1 MQLTIEQIETEWSED
16 SKIDRTNLNVDSS
29 QQLHLHSKYH
39 KMLNHVKRRLR
50 PLQNERIRLLQLKHD
65 YYSKEMPPQ
74 QQKELGWEPVKRV
87 IIKTD
92 IARFIE
98 ADQDVINL
106 NLQIGDLVD
115 MVDFLESI
123 IKSIYQKPFIIKN
136 IIENNKFA
144 NGIN

>member
-1 MQLTIEQIETEWSED
+1 
-16 SKIDRTNLNVDSS
+16 
-29 QQLHLHSKYH
+29 
-39 KMLNHVKRRLR
+39 
-50 PLQNERIRLLQLKHD
+50 
-65 YYSKEMPPQ
+65 MPPQ